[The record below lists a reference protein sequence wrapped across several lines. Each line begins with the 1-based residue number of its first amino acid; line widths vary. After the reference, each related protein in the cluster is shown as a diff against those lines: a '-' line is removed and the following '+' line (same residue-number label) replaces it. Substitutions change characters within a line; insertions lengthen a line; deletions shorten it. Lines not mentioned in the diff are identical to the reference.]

1 MVFIIVLE
9 VLSREFCTSCLW
21 EVLYADDLTLIA
33 TTLDLFM
40 EKLKLWKDDMENKGL
55 DVNMGKTIVMIC
67 GKGFDTTKLSGKY
80 PCSIY
85 RRGVWVNL
93 IFCTGYDA
101 WVQKR
106 CSGIKVR
113 LVDIGGFKCHRY
125 LGLARP
131 IDGRPVEHVSFKD
144 QKLVVVESFVYLG
157 EKVSLNGGCDIS
169 IIARICSTWEK
180 FRELL
185 TLLTNQA
192 IAFRI

>member
-80 PCSIY
+80 PCNIY
-85 RRGVWVNL
+85 RRGVWVNS

-101 WVQKR
+101 WVQKK

>member
-21 EVLYADDLTLIA
+21 EVLYADDLALIA

-85 RRGVWVNL
+85 RRGVWVNS

-101 WVQKR
+101 WVQKK

>member
-85 RRGVWVNL
+85 RRGVWVNS

-101 WVQKR
+101 WVQKK

>member
-55 DVNMGKTIVMIC
+55 DVNMRKTIVMIC

-85 RRGVWVNL
+85 RRGVWVNS

-101 WVQKR
+101 WVQKK

>member
-1 MVFIIVLE
+1 ME

-85 RRGVWVNL
+85 RRGVWVNS

-101 WVQKR
+101 WVQKK

-192 IAFRI
+192 IAFRV

>member
-85 RRGVWVNL
+85 RRGVWVNS

-101 WVQKR
+101 WVQKK

-192 IAFRI
+192 IAFRV

>member
-55 DVNMGKTIVMIC
+55 DVNMRKTIVMIC

-85 RRGVWVNL
+85 RRGVWVNS

-101 WVQKR
+101 WVQKK

-169 IIARICSTWEK
+169 IIARICCTWEK

>member
-1 MVFIIVLE
+1 
-9 VLSREFCTSCLW
+9 
-21 EVLYADDLTLIA
+21 
-33 TTLDLFM
+33 
-40 EKLKLWKDDMENKGL
+40 MENKGL
-55 DVNMGKTIVMIC
+55 DVNMGKTIAMIC

-85 RRGVWVNL
+85 RRGVWVNS

-101 WVQKR
+101 WVQKKG
-106 CSGIKVR
+106 SGIKVR

-157 EKVSLNGGCDIS
+157 EKVSSNGGCDIS

-192 IAFRI
+192 IAFRV

>member
-55 DVNMGKTIVMIC
+55 DVNMGKIIAMIC

-85 RRGVWVNL
+85 RRGVWVNS

-101 WVQKR
+101 WVQKK

-157 EKVSLNGGCDIS
+157 ENVSSNGGCDIS

-192 IAFRI
+192 IAFRV

>member
-85 RRGVWVNL
+85 RRGVWVNS

-101 WVQKR
+101 WVQKK

-144 QKLVVVESFVYLG
+144 QKLVVVESIVYLG

-192 IAFRI
+192 IAFRV

>member
-55 DVNMGKTIVMIC
+55 DVNMRKTIVMIC

-85 RRGVWVNL
+85 RRGVWVNS

-101 WVQKR
+101 WVQKK

-192 IAFRI
+192 IAFRV

>member
-1 MVFIIVLE
+1 ME

-85 RRGVWVNL
+85 RRGVWVNS

-101 WVQKR
+101 WVQKK

-144 QKLVVVESFVYLG
+144 QKLVVVESIVYLG